1 MKKIVVLCLTLLM
14 AVTSFVGCGPT
25 TSTGD
30 SNATTQ
36 AAGSDSADKSADK
49 ATDTTTPAGKKAI
62 SINIASEPPELLSVL
77 TTDTTSM
84 TVLRHVVENLV
95 MLDENNEVIP
105 GVAESW
111 EYDAASLTYT
121 FKLRQN
127 SKWSTGQPVT
137 AKDFVFAWQTLVNP
151 KTAAEYSYMGYILK
165 NGEAIA
171 TGKMDVSELG
181 VKAVDD
187 YTLQVTLERPVP
199 YALSMFSFVVFA
211 PINEENYTTLGETYG
226 KDANTLPTNGAFKV
240 ASWTHESDIVLAK
253 NTEYWNVEKVNLD
266 EVKMLMISDT
276 NAALNEFKSG
286 GAQMIGLN
294 GEQAAQMKSE
304 GNEVLTYDD
313 GSCWY
318 FEFNTTKEGL
328 KNAKIRRALTLGVD
342 AKLFI
347 EGVVKN
353 SSTVATSF
361 TPPAVNG
368 VSGKFKDAV
377 GDLIPRDNNFAE
389 AKRLLEEGM
398 KEEGLTSLNLSY
410 ICDDGDTAAKYAA
423 YFQEQWKKNLGVE
436 VTIQAMPFKSR
447 IERMQNKDFDIVMAG
462 WGPDYNDPMTFL
474 DLFVT
479 GGGNN
484 HTSYSSAEYDALIKA
499 ATEEADVNKRQELLI
514 QAEKVLMTDL
524 PIGPIYN
531 RARDYIVADGLTGV
545 IRTAFQDINVIYADY
560 VAK

>member
-14 AVTSFVGCGPT
+14 ALTSFVGCGPT
-25 TSTGD
+25 TSSGD
-30 SNATTQ
+30 SNPAKQ
-36 AAGSDSADKSADK
+36 AAGGDSTGGE
-49 ATDTTTPAGKKAI
+49 ATGKKAI
-62 SINIASEPPELLSVL
+62 SINLVQEPPELLSVL
-77 TTDTTSM
+77 TTDTASM

-95 MLDENNEVIP
+95 MLDEKDEVIP

-111 EYDAASLTYT
+111 EYDEASLTYT

-151 KTAAEYSYMGYILK
+151 KTAAEYNYMGFILK

-171 TGKMDVSELG
+171 NGEMDVTELG

-199 YALSMFSFVVFA
+199 YALSMFAFVVFA
-211 PINEENYTTLGETYG
+211 PINEENYTNLGETYG
-226 KDANTLPTNGAFKV
+226 KDANTLPTNGAFNV
-240 ASWTHESDIVLAK
+240 TSWTHESDIVLAK
-253 NTEYWNVEKVNLD
+253 NPEYWNAEKVNLD
-266 EVKMLMISDT
+266 EVKMLMITDT
-276 NAALNEFKSG
+276 NASLNEFKAG
-286 GAQMIGLN
+286 GAQMVLVN
-294 GEQAAQMKSE
+294 GEQAAQLKAE
-304 GNEVLTYDD
+304 GKDVLNYDD

-353 SSTVATSF
+353 NSTVATSF

-368 VSGKFKDAV
+368 VNGKFKDAV
-377 GDLIPRDNNFAE
+377 GDLIPRDNDFAA
-389 AKRLLEEGM
+389 AKALLEEGM

-410 ICDDGDTAAKYAA
+410 ICDDTDTAAKYAA
-423 YFQEQWKKNLGVE
+423 YFQEQWKKNLGFE

-447 IERMQNKDFDIVMAG
+447 IDRMQNKDFDIVLAG
-462 WGPDYNDPMTFL
+462 WGPDYNDPMTFM
-474 DLFVT
+474 DLWVT

-484 HTSYSSAEYDALIKA
+484 HTSYSNAEYDALIKA
-499 ATEEADVNKRQELLI
+499 ATVEADVNKRQEMLI

>member
-14 AVTSFVGCGPT
+14 ALTSFVGCGPT
-25 TSTGD
+25 TSSGD
-30 SNATTQ
+30 SNPATQ
-36 AAGSDSADKSADK
+36 AAGGDSTGGE
-49 ATDTTTPAGKKAI
+49 ATGKKAI

-84 TVLRHVVENLV
+84 TVLRHIVENLV
-95 MLDENNEVIP
+95 TLDANDEVAP

-111 EYDAASLTYT
+111 EYDEASLTYT

-137 AKDFVFAWQTLVNP
+137 ANDFVFAWQTLVNP

-171 TGKMDVSELG
+171 NGEMDVTELG

-199 YALSMFSFVVFA
+199 YAVSMFAFTVFA
-211 PINEENYTTLGETYG
+211 PINEENYTNLGDTYG
-226 KDANTLPTNGAFKV
+226 KDANTLPTNGAFNV
-240 ASWTHESDIVLAK
+240 TSWTHESDIVLAK
-253 NTEYWNVEKVNLD
+253 NPEYWNAEKVNLD
-266 EVKMLMISDT
+266 EVKMLMINDS
-276 NAALNEFKSG
+276 NAALNEFKAG
-286 GAQMIGLN
+286 GAQMIGLS
-294 GEQAAQMKSE
+294 GEQPQQMRDE
-304 GNEVLTYDD
+304 GREVLNYDD

-318 FEFNTTKEGL
+318 FEFNTTRDGL

-353 SSTVATSF
+353 NSTVATSF

-368 VSGKFKDAV
+368 VNGKFKDAV
-377 GDLIPRDNNFAE
+377 GDLIPRDNDFAA
-389 AKRLLEEGM
+389 AKALLEEGM

-410 ICDDGDTAAKYAA
+410 ICDDGDLSARYAA
-423 YFQEQWKKNLGVE
+423 FFQEQWKKNLGIE

-447 IERMQNKDFDIVMAG
+447 IDRMQNKDFDIVLAG
-462 WGPDYNDPMTFL
+462 WGPDYNDPMTFM

-499 ATEEADVNKRQELLI
+499 ATEEADVNKRQEILV

-545 IRTAFQDINVIYADY
+545 IRTAFTDISVIYADY
-560 VAK
+560 EVK